1 MPPRYRPDLDR
12 IHPYRPGRPIAEVA
26 AEFGLTDVVK
36 LASNE
41 SPEPP
46 FPEVQE
52 AIAAHAGTLNRYPDN
67 AKPLLVAAISEHL
80 GVPKERLWCGGAS
93 NELMLTTA
101 LAMGGPQTS
110 SVYGWPS
117 FGLYQIGSRAGFA
130 DDIAVPLDAAHRHD
144 LDAMR
149 AALREDT
156 TVVYVCNP
164 NNPTSTHVPGDDLEG
179 FIDSVPDHV
188 LVVVDEAYAEFATA
202 ADYRSMV
209 PLAATRDN
217 VMVTRT
223 FSKVYG
229 LAGLR
234 IGYAVTLPES
244 IEHFRRIQL
253 PFTVNTLGEIAAVE
267 ALRHQDRVKQRVARN
282 TEAIRFLTS
291 SLRSRGFEVADSQTN
306 FVYADFGDGAP
317 RITAGLLERGLIIRP
332 VIPEGWLRITAGSP
346 EENEHLVEAL
356 DEIGGRR
363 RRPTLLP
370 MPDERGEA

>member
-1 MPPRYRPDLDR
+1 
-12 IHPYRPGRPIAEVA
+12 
-26 AEFGLTDVVK
+26 
-36 LASNE
+36 
-41 SPEPP
+41 
-46 FPEVQE
+46 
-52 AIAAHAGTLNRYPDN
+52 
-67 AKPLLVAAISEHL
+67 
-80 GVPKERLWCGGAS
+80 
-93 NELMLTTA
+93 
-101 LAMGGPQTS
+101 
-110 SVYGWPS
+110 
-117 FGLYQIGSRAGFA
+117 
-130 DDIAVPLDAAHRHD
+130 
-144 LDAMR
+144 
-149 AALREDT
+149 
-156 TVVYVCNP
+156 
-164 NNPTSTHVPGDDLEG
+164 
-179 FIDSVPDHV
+179 
-188 LVVVDEAYAEFATA
+188 
-202 ADYRSMV
+202 MV

>member
-26 AEFGLTDVVK
+26 AEYGLADVIK

-52 AIAAHAGTLNRYPDN
+52 VIAAHASTLNRYPDN
-67 AKPLLVAAISEHL
+67 AKPRLVGALADHL
-80 GVPKERLWCGGAS
+80 AVPAERIWCGGAS
-93 NELMLTTA
+93 NELMLITA
-101 LAMGGPQTS
+101 LAMGGPGTS

-117 FGLYQIGSRAGFA
+117 FTLYQIASRAALA
-130 DDIAVPLDAAHRHD
+130 DDIAVPLDDRHRHD
-144 LDAMR
+144 LEAMR
-149 AALREDT
+149 MAIRSDT

-164 NNPTSTHVPGDDLEG
+164 NNPTSTHVAGDALEA

-188 LVVVDEAYAEFATA
+188 LVVIDEAYAEFAIIP
-202 ADYRSMV
+202 DFRSMI
-209 PLAATRDN
+209 PLAAKRDN

-234 IGYAVTLPES
+234 VGYAITHPDS

-253 PFTVNTLGEIAAVE
+253 PFTVNTLGD
-267 ALRHQDRVKQRVARN
+267 QDRVKERVARN
-282 TEAIRFLTS
+282 AEAVEFLSGT
-291 SLRSRGFEVADSQTN
+291 LLARDIEVVESQTN
-306 FVYADFGDGAP
+306 FVYANFRDDGKAV
-317 RITAGLLERGLIIRP
+317 TQALLEQGIIVRP
-332 VIPEGWLRITAGSP
+332 APPDGWLRITAGTP
-346 EENEHLVEAL
+346 EENERFAQAL
-356 DEIGGRR
+356 DR
-363 RRPTLLP
+363 
-370 MPDERGEA
+370 